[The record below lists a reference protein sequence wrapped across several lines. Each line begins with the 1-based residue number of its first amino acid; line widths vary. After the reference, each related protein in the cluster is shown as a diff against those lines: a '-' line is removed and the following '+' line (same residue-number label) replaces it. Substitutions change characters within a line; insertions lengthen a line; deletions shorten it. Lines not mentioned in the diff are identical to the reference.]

1 MNVEPFALERWQ
13 SLWEN
18 RVDYCLT
25 ESGVHPCTLAE
36 LFTPGQIRTLLDLR
50 LTYGQTNGSPEL
62 RRRIASLYPGAD
74 EDAILVTNGSA
85 EANFVLAWSLLEAGD
100 EIVYMV
106 PNYFQIRGLARSL
119 GVRIRNLELREELRW
134 QPDLDRLE
142 SLVNPKTRAIVLCH
156 PNNPTGAR
164 LSGEAIA
171 GLLSLARARGLWI
184 WVDEIYRGA
193 ELDGEDSEA
202 LWGRHERVVVSAG
215 LSKACA
221 LPGLRIGW
229 LAGPGDCIAEA
240 WARTDYTSIA
250 PGVLSDRAA
259 CMLFESG
266 LRERIFERNRSILN
280 TNLAVL
286 EAWIRDRGNL
296 LALVPPEAG
305 GMAFV
310 RYAFDVNSS
319 ELAERLRREK
329 SVLVVPGDCYGMDGY
344 LRIGIGAEPDYFKA
358 GLARIGELFTE
369 LARDAA

>member
-1 MNVEPFALERWQ
+1 MNIEPFALERWQ

-25 ESGVHPCTLAE
+25 ESGVHPYTLAE
-36 LFTPGQIRTLLDLR
+36 LFAPEQIGTLLDLR
-50 LTYGQTNGSPEL
+50 IGYGQTNGSPEL
-62 RRRIASLYPGAD
+62 RRRIACLYPGAG
-74 EDAILVTNGSA
+74 EDSILVTNGSA
-85 EANFVLAWSLLEAGD
+85 EANFVLAWSLLEPDD

-119 GVRIRNLELREELRW
+119 GVRIKPLELREELGW
-134 QPDLDRLE
+134 QPDPERLE
-142 SLVNPKTRAIVLCH
+142 SLVTPGTRAIALCH

-164 LSGEAIA
+164 LSGEAIEA
-171 GLLSLARARGLWI
+171 VLSLARATGAWI

-202 LWGRHERVVVSAG
+202 LWGRYDRVVVTGG
-215 LSKACA
+215 LSKAYA

-229 LAGPGDCIAEA
+229 LAGPEDFIAEA

-266 LRERIFERNRSILN
+266 LRDGIFVRNRSILN
-280 TNLAVL
+280 ANLATL
-286 EAWIRDRGNL
+286 KTWIREQGNL
-296 LALVPPEAG
+296 LTLVPPEAG

-310 RYAFDVNSS
+310 RYAFELNSS
-319 ELAERLRREK
+319 DLAERMRREK

-344 LRIGIGAEPDYFKA
+344 LRIGIGAEPEYFAA
-358 GLARIGELFTE
+358 GLARIGELFAE
-369 LARDAA
+369 LGGDAA